1 MERRVVIKIQ
11 LLVVEEN
18 EMERRGSSVEVIL
31 GVRRFHY
38 SSGVSVNPLDKVLS
52 PIRLTYNLV
61 LMSFSCFIAYI
72 HLYRN
77 IPPHRS
83 VLPFIL

>member
-1 MERRVVIKIQ
+1 MERRAVIKIQ

-18 EMERRGSSVEVIL
+18 EMERRSSSVEIIL
-31 GVRRFHY
+31 GVRRSIFI
-38 SSGVSVNPLDKVLS
+38 PLCLRVPSRQGIVPRPIIILSCIDVL
-52 PIRLTYNLV
+52 
-61 LMSFSCFIAYI
+61 SCFIAYT